1 MKGTIQDTRREGH
14 PEKQSPIIQNSNYEA
29 GYHNWF
35 VGNFHKLIITS
46 TNTNKNVPGIRVWI
60 LKHWNSQPYVGG
72 GLNRDNTESWSFKNP
87 LRVIPPSLR
96 RMTMVPECLLCL

>member
-1 MKGTIQDTRREGH
+1 MGGDYTYVTIRRWGSLGITLEV
-14 PEKQSPIIQNSNYEA
+14 

-35 VGNFHKLIITS
+35 VGNFLKLIITS

-72 GLNRDNTESWSFKNP
+72 GLNRDNTESRSLKNP
-87 LRVIPPSLR
+87 LRV
-96 RMTMVPECLLCL
+96 